1 MQTCYTICCTCIN
14 IGFFGYHAPLQWPGS
29 SHNKSPTEALNAALH
44 NANAPRG
51 FSASVHRYPN
61 TAHAAETFVC
71 VAWQRVTA
79 TLLLFS
85 SFNLKERKKERKK
98 ATGTTQLFFLAGFRV
113 FFYPHSYRGSYG
125 TSAHRLDLQLLLQTQ
140 QRGCLLSSNEENKE
154 HDVCKAGIV

>member
-1 MQTCYTICCTCIN
+1 MLHCTTPTHPGVFRQVCIDTRTLRMLLNICVCSVAACDCNLAIVL
-14 IGFFGYHAPLQWPGS
+14 FLQ
-29 SHNKSPTEALNAALH
+29 
-44 NANAPRG
+44 
-51 FSASVHRYPN
+51 F
-61 TAHAAETFVC
+61 
-71 VAWQRVTA
+71 
-79 TLLLFS
+79 
-85 SFNLKERKKERKK
+85 ERKK